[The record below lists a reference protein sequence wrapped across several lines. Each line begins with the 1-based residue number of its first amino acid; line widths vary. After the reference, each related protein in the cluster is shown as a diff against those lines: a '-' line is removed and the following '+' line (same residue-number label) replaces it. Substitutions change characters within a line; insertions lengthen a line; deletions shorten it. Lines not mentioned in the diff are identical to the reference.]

1 MSKRIVIVSGGQLD
15 EELTLSILKDEKSQ
29 CIIGVDKGME
39 FLYAHQIMPS
49 YIVGDFDSVNEEIA
63 DYYRNETNVPIREFN
78 PVSYA
83 RVQRTDYSGRHRRK
97 DRPPLGQ
104 RADPYHSIQGRGG
117 CKDYGQPEYDPP
129 DRGR

>member
-49 YIVGDFDSVNEEIA
+49 YIVGDFDSA
-63 DYYRNETNVPIREFN
+63 MKRLPIITGMRLM
-78 PVSYA
+78 S
-83 RVQRTDYSGRHRRK
+83 RSGN
-97 DRPPLGQ
+97 
-104 RADPYHSIQGRGG
+104 SIL
-117 CKDYGQPEYDPP
+117 
-129 DRGR
+129 

>member
-63 DYYRNETNVPIREFN
+63 DYYKE
-78 PVSYA
+78 
-83 RVQRTDYSGRHRRK
+83 
-97 DRPPLGQ
+97 
-104 RADPYHSIQGRGG
+104 
-117 CKDYGQPEYDPP
+117 
-129 DRGR
+129 